1 MENAS
6 APQQARFV
14 VITGLSGSGKSTS
27 LKALE
32 DMGFYAVDNLPV
44 ELLPAFVNLPLSVR
58 EQSFQVALGMDARGS
73 GFADSFPGILRRLA
87 GDGFNIELL
96 FLEASEEVLIR
107 RYSQTRRQHPLA
119 AGHDGQVVDSIR
131 DEKQMLA
138 PIRELATHVLDTSRL
153 TVHDLKRETKSLFS
167 YLAKPKGFQI
177 NLISFGF
184 KYGIPSEADL
194 LMDVRFLPNPY
205 FVEGLRPLDGR
216 DRQVVDFVF
225 GSEATK
231 RFLELYMGLLDFL
244 LPLYHKEGKSRL
256 TIGIGCTG
264 GHHRSV
270 AISEWLAEKLEGE
283 DRRIA
288 LRHRDIDLE

>member
-1 MENAS
+1 
-6 APQQARFV
+6 
-14 VITGLSGSGKSTS
+14 
-27 LKALE
+27 
-32 DMGFYAVDNLPV
+32 
-44 ELLPAFVNLPLSVR
+44 
-58 EQSFQVALGMDARGS
+58 MDARGPS
-73 GFADSFPGILRRLA
+73 FTEDFPGILRRLA
-87 GDGFNIELL
+87 GDGINIELL

-119 AGHDGQVVDSIR
+119 EGHGGQVVDSIR
-131 DEKQMLA
+131 DEKKMLD

-153 TVHDLKRETKSLFS
+153 NVHELKKETKRLFAH
-167 YLAKPKGFQI
+167 LAIPKGFQI

-225 GSEATK
+225 GSDTTK
-231 RFLELYMGLLDFL
+231 RFLELYLGLLDFL
-244 LPLYHKEGKSRL
+244 LPLYRKEGKSSL

-270 AISEWLAEKLEGE
+270 AITEWLAGKLGGE